1 MGKQAEETPLVVVHF
16 GQSARSRGGMR
27 TVQDL
32 FLRGGV
38 PGVEQRLFPVYEGSA
53 LRTFLLFPFRLLK
66 AAAMRKENVVA
77 QLHTAEKGSFWRK
90 WTISRI
96 LRARGIPY
104 VVHLHGANFDDFFE
118 ASSPAAKRRIAEFF
132 EQAAC
137 AVALSGSW
145 KSWLEANVSRTAN
158 VAVVENPCE
167 RVVDPPPARSGKGP
181 AKILY
186 AGIVGERKGAFDLAR
201 AFAKGNL
208 RDVARLEFCGNG
220 EVEALRAKVSELGLA
235 TSVSVAG
242 WTPHDEMLRKME
254 EADVFVLPSYAEGL
268 PMVVL
273 EAMGSALP
281 VVSTRV
287 GGIPEAVEDGKTGI
301 LVEPGD
307 VECLAAAMR
316 ALAEDPELR
325 ARMGA
330 AGLARVRE
338 KFSLEGFFAKFRR
351 IWFEAAGQE
360 PGGAESA

>member
-1 MGKQAEETPLVVVHF
+1 M
-16 GQSARSRGGMR
+16 GGMA
-27 TVQDL
+27 TVQNL
-32 FLRGGV
+32 FLGNRV
-38 PGVEQRLFPVYEGSA
+38 PGIEQRLFPVYEGSA
-53 LRTFLLFPFRLLK
+53 ARTFLLFPFRLLK

-77 QLHTAEKGSFWRK
+77 QLHVSYRGSFWRK
-90 WTISRI
+90 WAVARV

-104 VVHLHGANFDDFFE
+104 VVHLHGSRFAEFFE
-118 ASSPAAKRRIAEFF
+118 ASSPAAKRRIAGFF

-137 AVALSGSW
+137 AVALSESW
-145 KSWLEANVSRTAN
+145 KSWLEGNVSRTAK
-158 VAVVENPCE
+158 VVVVENPCE
-167 RVVDPPPARSGKGP
+167 RVVDPPPARSGKGH

-186 AGIVGERKGAFDLAR
+186 AGLVGGRKGTFDLVE
-201 AFAKGNL
+201 AFAKGSL
-208 RDVARLEFCGNG
+208 RDVARLEICGNG

-330 AGLARVRE
+330 AGRTRVLER
-338 KFSLEGFFAKFRR
+338 FSLEGFLAKFRR
-351 IWFEAAGQE
+351 IWREAAGR
-360 PGGAESA
+360 PAGA

>member
-1 MGKQAEETPLVVVHF
+1 
-16 GQSARSRGGMR
+16 MR

-32 FLRGGV
+32 FLGRTP
-38 PGVEQRLFPVYEGSA
+38 PGIEPRLFPVYEGGA

-90 WTISRI
+90 WAISRI

-104 VVHLHGANFDDFFE
+104 VVHLHGANFDDFFN
-118 ASSPAAKRRIAEFF
+118 ASSSAARRRIVEFF

-137 AVALSGSW
+137 AVALSESW
-145 KSWLEANVSRTAN
+145 RSWLEENVSRKAN
-158 VAVVENPCE
+158 VVVIENPCE
-167 RVVDPPPARSGKGP
+167 RVVEPVPARGGDGP

-186 AGIVGERKGAFDLAR
+186 AGIIGERKGAFDLVE

-208 RDVARLEFCGNG
+208 RDVARLEICGNG

-235 TSVSVAG
+235 TSVAVPG

-254 EADVFVLPSYAEGL
+254 ASDVFVLPSYAEGL

-287 GGIPEAVEDGKTGI
+287 GGIPEAVEDGRTGI

-330 AGLARVRE
+330 AGWTRVRE
-338 KFSLEGFFAKFRR
+338 KFSLEGFFAKFRKV
-351 IWFEAAGQE
+351 WFEAAGRE